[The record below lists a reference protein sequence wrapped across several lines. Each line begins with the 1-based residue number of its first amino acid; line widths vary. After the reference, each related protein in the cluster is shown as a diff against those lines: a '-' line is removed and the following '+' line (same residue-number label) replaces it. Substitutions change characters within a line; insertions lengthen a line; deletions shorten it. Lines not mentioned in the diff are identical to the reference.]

1 MKNQKIC
8 IVGDGLA
15 GLTTALTLKELNI
28 DIDLFYKKKNKNLK
42 NDKRTTAI
50 SLSNYQFLRK
60 LIKKNNL
67 NYFWPCKY
75 VSLFYE
81 TKNQYINFLNY
92 KEEEKNLMYIFENKK
107 FANNLVNELKA
118 FKNIN
123 FINGTIDKIDSI
135 NSYLKYKNK
144 KKFYDL
150 IILCAGGK
158 NIFYKQINRD
168 RSIKKDYKEFAIT
181 CNVQHKL
188 KLKGASQYFLS
199 EGPLAILPIKKNMF
213 SLVWS
218 LSNDYKNN
226 DKKALIQDKLRYIF
240 GKQIKI
246 KISKIQMFP
255 LHLDLKTRYFK
266 KNILVLGQ
274 GIHSI
279 HPIAGQG
286 FNLIIRDIKKL
297 SLIIKKNLELGLGIK
312 NSNILVEFYQTRN
325 PENTLIGIGN
335 DLIRSFFKP
344 NKFIDPIKLSLLK
357 NFSKNKNLK
366 RVSQIISDKGLFF

>member
-50 SLSNYQFLRK
+50 SLSNYQFLGK

-81 TKNQYINFLNY
+81 AKNQYINFLNY

-357 NFSKNKNLK
+357 NFSNNKNLK

>member
-50 SLSNYQFLRK
+50 SLSNYQFLGK

-81 TKNQYINFLNY
+81 AKNQYINFLNY

>member
-246 KISKIQMFP
+246 KVSKIQMFP

>member
-1 MKNQKIC
+1 
-8 IVGDGLA
+8 
-15 GLTTALTLKELNI
+15 
-28 DIDLFYKKKNKNLK
+28 
-42 NDKRTTAI
+42 
-50 SLSNYQFLRK
+50 
-60 LIKKNNL
+60 
-67 NYFWPCKY
+67 
-75 VSLFYE
+75 
-81 TKNQYINFLNY
+81 
-92 KEEEKNLMYIFENKK
+92 MYIFENKK

-118 FKNIN
+118 SKNIN

-246 KISKIQMFP
+246 KVSKIQMFP

-297 SLIIKKNLELGLGIK
+297 SFIIKKNLELGLGIK
-312 NSNILVEFYQTRN
+312 NSNILGEFYKTRN

-344 NKFIDPIKLSLLK
+344 NKFVDPIKISLLK
-357 NFSKNKNLK
+357 NFSNNKNLK
-366 RVSQIISDKGLFF
+366 KMSQIVSDKGLFF

>member
-15 GLTTALTLKELNI
+15 GLTTALTLIELNI

-42 NDKRTTAI
+42 NDKRTTAV

-67 NYFWPCKY
+67 NYFWPCKN

-118 FKNIN
+118 YKNIN

-246 KISKIQMFP
+246 KVSKIQMFP

-297 SLIIKKNLELGLGIK
+297 SFIIKKNLELGLGIK
-312 NSNILVEFYQTRN
+312 NSNILGEFYKTRN

-344 NKFIDPIKLSLLK
+344 NKFVDPIKISLLK
-357 NFSKNKNLK
+357 NFSNNKNLK
-366 RVSQIISDKGLFF
+366 KMSQIVSDKGLFF

>member
-50 SLSNYQFLRK
+50 SLRNYQFLRK

>member
-42 NDKRTTAI
+42 NDKRTTAV

-67 NYFWPCKY
+67 NYFWPCKN

-118 FKNIN
+118 SKNIN

-246 KISKIQMFP
+246 KVSKIQMFP

-297 SLIIKKNLELGLGIK
+297 SFIIKKNLELGLGIK
-312 NSNILVEFYQTRN
+312 NSNILGEFYKTRN

-344 NKFIDPIKLSLLK
+344 NKFVDPIKISLLK
-357 NFSKNKNLK
+357 NFSNNKNLK
-366 RVSQIISDKGLFF
+366 KMSQIVSDKGLFF

>member
-118 FKNIN
+118 SKNIN

-246 KISKIQMFP
+246 KVSKIQMFP

-297 SLIIKKNLELGLGIK
+297 SFIIKKNLELGLGIK
-312 NSNILVEFYQTRN
+312 NSNILGEFYKTRN

-344 NKFIDPIKLSLLK
+344 NKFVDPIKISLLK
-357 NFSKNKNLK
+357 NFSNNKNLK
-366 RVSQIISDKGLFF
+366 KMSQIVSDKGLFF

>member
-81 TKNQYINFLNY
+81 AKNQYINFLNY

-357 NFSKNKNLK
+357 NFSNNKNLK

>member
-42 NDKRTTAI
+42 NDKRTTAV

-67 NYFWPCKY
+67 NYFWPCKN

-118 FKNIN
+118 SKNIN

-181 CNVQHKL
+181 CSVQHKL
-188 KLKGASQYFLS
+188 KIKGASQYFLS

-246 KISKIQMFP
+246 KVSKIQMFP

-297 SLIIKKNLELGLGIK
+297 SFIIKKNLELGLGIK
-312 NSNILVEFYQTRN
+312 NSNILGEFYKTRN

-344 NKFIDPIKLSLLK
+344 NKFVDPIKISLLK
-357 NFSKNKNLK
+357 NFSNNKNLK
-366 RVSQIISDKGLFF
+366 KMSQIVSDKGLFF

>member
-118 FKNIN
+118 SKNIN

-357 NFSKNKNLK
+357 NFSNNKNLK

>member
-81 TKNQYINFLNY
+81 AKNQYINFLNY

-218 LSNDYKNN
+218 LSNDNKNN

>member
-81 TKNQYINFLNY
+81 AKNQYINFLNY